1 MGSPPH
7 RRFFHL
13 ARLAALLLCMQG
25 APAVAE
31 MEEQATQALPMP
43 QPGQERQENEPR
55 PALGQLPTET
65 LAAPPPSTPLVAV
78 PPVVEGPSFL
88 RLLVPSAAQHT
99 GPVETTPVDEPDM
112 VAISEVPLV
121 ISEPA
126 EPLAPPPVQ
135 RLEVT
140 LDWYLSPEH
149 ALLLIA
155 REKGMFKRRGLEVAL
170 VTPADP
176 SVPAKLLAA
185 GRTDLAV
192 GRQTQLHLLADQG
205 LPLVRVATLIDTPM
219 AGLALR
225 DSVLAGLPSETR
237 YETLTFGYIDQD
249 GRDILLARALAHL
262 MEISTAL
269 ELVETREVNYGV
281 LTALREGQVDAMML
295 HQRFLP
301 PRQWADE
308 GIATRL
314 LPVEELGLPPHD
326 GLILMANR
334 DQINGKR
341 DAIRYFVAALEEA
354 ALWIVN
360 HPEKA
365 WSIMAEAEPLL
376 NDPNLRE
383 TWKDIM
389 PRLALR
395 PAAVDLGRYRRFDQ
409 YLLEAGLLER
419 GTSAERLA
427 IDLDGQAP

>member
-7 RRFFHL
+7 ARCYHL
-13 ARLAALLLCMQG
+13 GRLAALLLCLQLT
-25 APAVAE
+25 PAVAE
-31 MEEQATQALPMP
+31 MEGEAAQALAVP
-43 QPGQERQENEPR
+43 QASQESESRLATGP
-55 PALGQLPTET
+55 LPTEA
-65 LAAPPPSTPLVAV
+65 LASPPPTPLVAV
-78 PPVVEGPSFL
+78 PPVVDGPSFL
-88 RLLVPSAAQHT
+88 RLLVPSAALSARPAEKT
-99 GPVETTPVDEPDM
+99 ILEDAPAT
-112 VAISEVPLV
+112 VASPEVPLV
-121 ISEPA
+121 ISAPA
-126 EPLAPPPVQ
+126 EPLVPPPVQ
-135 RLEVT
+135 RLEVM
-140 LDWYLSPEH
+140 LDWYPGPEH

-170 VTPADP
+170 ATPADP

-205 LPLVRVATLIDTPM
+205 LPLVRVATLVDTPM

-225 DSVLAGLPSETR
+225 ESVLAGSPSEIS

-262 MEISTAL
+262 MDISAAL
-269 ELVETREVNYGV
+269 DLVETREVNYGV
-281 LTALREGQVDAMML
+281 LTALREGEVGAMLL
-295 HQRFLP
+295 HKRFLP

-341 DAIRYFVAALEEA
+341 DAIRYVVAALEEA
-354 ALWIVN
+354 AMWIVN

-395 PAAVDLGRYRRFDQ
+395 PAAVDLGRYRRFDH

-419 GTSAERLA
+419 GTPAERLTV
-427 IDLDGQAP
+427 DLDGQAP